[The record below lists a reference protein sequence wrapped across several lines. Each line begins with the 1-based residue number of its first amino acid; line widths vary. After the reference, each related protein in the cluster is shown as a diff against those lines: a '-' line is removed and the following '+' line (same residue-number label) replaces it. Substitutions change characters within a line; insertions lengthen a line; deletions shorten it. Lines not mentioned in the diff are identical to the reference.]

1 VIVNLDKDEMKNCNN
16 FMKKIKGVGE
26 SNVITVELVV
36 LKWGFY
42 LLIEYANHELEIK
55 HFPNPIWL

>member
-1 VIVNLDKDEMKNCNN
+1 MIVNLDKDEMKNCNN

-26 SNVITVELVV
+26 LNVITVELVV

-42 LLIEYANHELEIK
+42 LMIEYAKHELEIK
-55 HFPNPIWL
+55 HFPNPI

>member
-1 VIVNLDKDEMKNCNN
+1 MKNCNN

-42 LLIEYANHELEIK
+42 LMIEYANHELEIK

>member
-1 VIVNLDKDEMKNCNN
+1 MIVNLDKDEMKNCNN
-16 FMKKIKGVGE
+16 FMKKIKRVGE

-42 LLIEYANHELEIK
+42 LMIEYANHELEIK